1 MPKWISSPSKCLD
14 FSDDET
20 TSKEKPA
27 EKHKQIF
34 RGLSESSS
42 KDRTSDN
49 QKSFNVEK
57 VVSHRKSFRSSPKS
71 AKGKRN
77 NGTAKSCSET
87 NTHIIPDIV
96 KSSSCLST
104 PASLDDATVERSKE
118 TTTPLRK
125 TAQRTPKAARLSLSS
140 LVHCVTLSG
149 GSKSVAS
156 SSADGDDDVFEDYF
170 SPANSHQKSK
180 KLLLPH
186 LPEEGDTQIPFE
198 LGSVPKKRK
207 QNRESTGSENK
218 HSKKKKLEE
227 SQRGKKDVISILMP
241 GV

>member
-14 FSDDET
+14 FSDHENEDET
-20 TSKEKPA
+20 TPKEKPT
-27 EKHKQIF
+27 EKHKQSF

-42 KDRTSDN
+42 KDRTSDS
-49 QKSFNVEK
+49 QKNFNVEK
-57 VVSHRKSFRSSPKS
+57 VLSLRKSFRSSPKS
-71 AKGKRN
+71 AKGKRK

-104 PASLDDATVERSKE
+104 PASLDDATVEPSKE
-118 TTTPLRK
+118 TSPPLRK
-125 TAQRTPKAARLSLSS
+125 TARRTPKAARLSLSS
-140 LVHCVTLSG
+140 LVQCVTLSG

-227 SQRGKKDVISILMP
+227 SQRGKKMSSAF
-241 GV
+241 